1 MVFEVLVFSDTFLGA
16 FYRMIPFNVP
26 PYVKTAIGYIEDAC
40 AANKKIC
47 GDGPYTKKVSG
58 WFEERLKTQKA
69 LLTTSCSHAL
79 DMMGILSEIS
89 AGDEVIL
96 PSYNFVS
103 SANAVAM
110 RGGKCVFVDIR
121 PDTMNI
127 DENKI
132 GQAVTGRTRAVIVVH
147 YAGVSCEMDGILA
160 LAKKHSLLVL
170 EDAAQ
175 GMMASYKGRVLGTMG
190 DFGTYSF
197 HETKNYSMGEGGL
210 LLLNRKKYIER
221 AEMLREK
228 GTDRSKFWRGEVDK
242 YTWQDVGSSYLPS
255 EINAA
260 YLLSQLEVAGEINE
274 SRLAA
279 FRLYETLLAPLAEEG
294 LIELPHVPEGC
305 VHNGHM
311 FYIKCRDIEERGR
324 FIDFMKEKG
333 VLCVFHYVPLHTS
346 PAGRRYGRFS
356 GEDEYTT
363 RESGRLVRLP
373 MFYGLKE
380 SEICYISDC
389 VKAFFKGVN

>member
-1 MVFEVLVFSDTFLGA
+1 
-16 FYRMIPFNVP
+16 MISFNVP
-26 PYVKTAIGYIEDAC
+26 PYEKTAIKYIEDAC
-40 AANKKIC
+40 VVNRKIC
-47 GDGPYTKKVSG
+47 GDGPYTKRVSA
-58 WFEERLKTQKA
+58 WFEERLDTKKA

-103 SANAVAM
+103 SANAVAI
-110 RGGKCVFVDIR
+110 RGGTCVFADIR

-127 DENKI
+127 DEKKI
-132 GQAVTGRTRAVIVVH
+132 ETAVTERTKAIVVVH
-147 YAGVSCEMDGILA
+147 YAGVSCDMDTILA
-160 LAKKHSLLVL
+160 IAEKHGLLVL

-175 GMMASYKGRVLGTMG
+175 GMMATYKGRTLGTMG

-210 LLLNRKKYIER
+210 LLLNRKKDIER

-260 YLLSQLEVAGEINE
+260 YLYAQLEVAEKINQ
-274 SRLAA
+274 SRLHA
-279 FRLYETLLAPLAEEG
+279 FGLYETLLSPLGKEG
-294 LIELPHVPEGC
+294 MIELPHVPEDC

-311 FYIKCRDIEERGR
+311 FYIKCRDLKQRGR
-324 FIDFMKEKG
+324 FIDFMRDRG
-333 VLCVFHYVPLHTS
+333 VMCVFHYVPLHTS
-346 PAGRRYGRFS
+346 PAGQRYGRFS

-363 RESGRLVRLP
+363 RESERLVRLP
-373 MFYGLKE
+373 MYQGLSD
-380 SEICYISDC
+380 SEIEYIADC
-389 VKAFFKGVN
+389 VKAFFQGVN

>member
-1 MVFEVLVFSDTFLGA
+1 
-16 FYRMIPFNVP
+16 MIAFNVP
-26 PYVKTAIGYIEDAC
+26 PYVKTAIKYIEDAC
-40 AANKKIC
+40 AVNKKIC
-47 GDGPYTKKVSG
+47 GDGPYTKRVNA
-58 WFEERLKTQKA
+58 WFEQRLDTKKA

-110 RGGKCVFVDIR
+110 RGGTCVFVDIR

-127 DENKI
+127 DDRKI
-132 GQAVTGRTRAVIVVH
+132 EAAVTERTKAITVVH
-147 YAGVSCEMDGILA
+147 YAGVACEMDNIRA
-160 LAKKHSLLVL
+160 VAKKHGLLVL

-175 GMMASYKGRVLGTMG
+175 GMMATYKGRTLGTMG

-210 LLLNRKKYIER
+210 LLLNREEDIER

-260 YLLSQLEVAGEINE
+260 YLYAQLEVANEINQ
-274 SRLAA
+274 SRLRA
-279 FRLYETLLAPLAEEG
+279 FGLYKTLLSPLAEEG
-294 LIELPHVPEGC
+294 IIELPHIPEGC

-311 FYIKCRDIEERGR
+311 FYLKCRDLKQREE
-324 FIDFMKEKG
+324 FINFMKEKG
-333 VLCVFHYVPLHTS
+333 VMCVFHYVPLHTS
-346 PAGRRYGRFS
+346 PAGQRYGRFS

-363 RESGRLVRLP
+363 RESERLVRLP
-373 MFYGLKE
+373 MYLGLKD
-380 SEICYISDC
+380 SEIEYIADC
-389 VKAFFKGVN
+389 VKAFFKE